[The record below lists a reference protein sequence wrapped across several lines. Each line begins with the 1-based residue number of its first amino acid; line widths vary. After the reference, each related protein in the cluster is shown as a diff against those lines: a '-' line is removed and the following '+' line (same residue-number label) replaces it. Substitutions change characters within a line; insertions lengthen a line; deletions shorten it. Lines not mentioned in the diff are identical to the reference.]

1 MISVNINIILIT
13 LLNLSFFGLLD
24 LRKNLLI
31 LLIFLEIGMVCLSL
45 AFISFSIFS
54 DDILGQVFA
63 LLILVVGGSEVAIGL
78 AILIVYYRKKSNIL
92 TKELNLINSKYF

>member
-1 MISVNINIILIT
+1 MIIANINIILIT

-31 LLIFLEIGMVCLSL
+31 LLIFLEIGMVSLSL
-45 AFISFSIFS
+45 AFISFSIYS

-63 LLILVVGGSEVAIGL
+63 LLILVIGGSEVAIGL
-78 AILIVYYRKKSNIL
+78 SILIVYYRKKSNIL
-92 TKELNLINSKYF
+92 TKELNLINSKYI